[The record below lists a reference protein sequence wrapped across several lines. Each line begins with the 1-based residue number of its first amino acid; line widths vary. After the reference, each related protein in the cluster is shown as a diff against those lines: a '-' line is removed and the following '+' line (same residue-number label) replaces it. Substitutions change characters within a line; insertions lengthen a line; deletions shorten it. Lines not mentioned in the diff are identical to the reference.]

1 LNAVI
6 TCLFTSIPNPM
17 CPGCDNYP
25 SDPEILREWVS
36 SIAAGTEACVVHD
49 GWIGWP
55 EQVQLQQWKPGG
67 ELWQHHVAASDENL
81 FFQRWRHI
89 RDVISA
95 EDDIDFWFVTDGSD
109 VRMLNEPWAHLDESM
124 DIYVGSEEEP
134 VSNKWIVANHP
145 SIRPLAKR
153 SPNRP
158 LMNAGLLGGHR
169 LAVLTF
175 IDLLIARFPECEG
188 DLTDMGAFNL
198 VLAED
203 WSWQAVTGEPVHTPF
218 RAMVREHPV
227 MWFAHK

>member
-17 CPGCDNYP
+17 CPGCDNYQP
-25 SDPEILREWVS
+25 TAEMLTPWLTSLS
-36 SIAAGTEACVVHD
+36 GCEAVVIHD
-49 GWIGWP
+49 QLPIDEQGKLALASPVPVWIN
-55 EQVQLQQWKPGG
+55 QVEPT
-67 ELWQHHVAASDENL
+67 DENL
-81 FFQRWRHI
+81 FFQRWRHV

-95 EDDIDFWFVTDGSD
+95 EDDIEFWFVTDGSD

-124 DIYVGSEEEP
+124 DIYVGSEEET

-158 LMNAGLLGGHR
+158 LLNAGLLGGHR

-175 IDLLIARFPECEG
+175 IDLLINRSPECEG

-203 WSWQAVTGEPVHTPF
+203 WSWQAVTGHPVHTPF
-218 RAMVREHPV
+218 RAMVRSHHEA
-227 MWFAHK
+227 WFAHK